1 MMDLA
6 RYLTA
11 LTKLFHRFCYDQIG
25 KKCLILVRGEISKRQ
40 LSHFFVV
47 TNIRS

>member
-40 LSHFFVV
+40 LFMTCSME
-47 TNIRS
+47 IWPC